1 MSTSPDDLRRHPGHL
16 IRRAQQVHYWL
27 WNAEVSADVTSPQ
40 FAVLYALRAEK
51 NIDQKTL
58 GERVSLDRST
68 TAEVVARLKVRGLVQ
83 RIRDPRD
90 ARRNLLRLTP
100 TGVRITERLI
110 PRAVRMNRLLVS
122 ALSERDQGE
131 LLRMLNLVV
140 DADESLRKE
149 RSSLPS
155 PPAGEGRGGGRLSEA
170 G

>member
-1 MSTSPDDLRRHPGHL
+1 MSTSHEDLRRHPGHL

-27 WNAEVSADVTSPQ
+27 WNAEVSSEVTSPQ

-68 TAEVVARLKVRGLVQ
+68 TAEVVARLKSRGLIQ
-83 RIRDPRD
+83 RFRDPRD
-90 ARRNLLRLTP
+90 GRRNLLRLTAA
-100 TGVRITERLI
+100 GVRTTERLI
-110 PRAVRMNRLLVS
+110 PKAVRMNRLLVS
-122 ALSERDQGE
+122 VLSEREQSE

-140 DADESLRKE
+140 DADESLRQQRQADPDGPRDE
-149 RSSLPS
+149 H
-155 PPAGEGRGGGRLSEA
+155 AEA

>member
-1 MSTSPDDLRRHPGHL
+1 LSTSHEDLRRHPGHL

-27 WNAEVSADVTSPQ
+27 WNAEVSAEVTSPQ

-68 TAEVVARLKVRGLVQ
+68 TAEVVARLASRGLLQ
-83 RIRDPRD
+83 RFRDPRD
-90 ARRNLLRLTP
+90 ARRNLLRLT
-100 TGVRITERLI
+100 TLGLRTTENLI
-110 PRAVRMNRLLVS
+110 PRAARMNRLLVS
-122 ALSERDQGE
+122 VLSEREQNE

-149 RSSLPS
+149 RSSLP
-155 PPAGEGRGGGRLSEA
+155 PPLAGEGRGGGRVSKA

>member
-1 MSTSPDDLRRHPGHL
+1 MSTSHDDLRRHPGHL

-27 WNAEVSADVTSPQ
+27 WNAEVSDEVTSPQ

-68 TAEVVARLKVRGLVQ
+68 TAEVVARLKTRGLVQ

-90 ARRNLLRLTP
+90 ARRNLLRLTSAGLR
-100 TGVRITERLI
+100 TTERLI
-110 PRAVRMNRLLVS
+110 PKASRMNRLLVS
-122 ALSERDQGE
+122 VLSDGEQAE

-140 DADESLRKE
+140 DADESLRQQ
-149 RSSLPS
+149 RQVDPN
-155 PPAGEGRGGGRLSEA
+155 AGRDEHAEA

>member
-1 MSTSPDDLRRHPGHL
+1 MSTSHEDLRRHPGHL

-27 WNAEVSADVTSPQ
+27 WNAEVSSEVTSPQ

-68 TAEVVARLKVRGLVQ
+68 TAEVIKRLMGRGLVQ
-83 RIRDPRD
+83 RIRDASD
-90 ARRNLLRLTP
+90 ARRNRLRLTP
-100 TGVRITERLI
+100 AGLRTTERLI
-110 PRAVRMNRLLVS
+110 PRSVRMNRLLVS
-122 ALSERDQGE
+122 VLSECEQAE

-140 DADESLRKE
+140 DADESLRNQ
-149 RSSLPS
+149 RQSRPD
-155 PPAGEGRGGGRLSEA
+155 GRRVEHAEA